1 MEFSRQEYWGGLPFP
16 SPEDLPDSGTEPRS
30 PALRTDALLPEPLG
44 KRLII
49 GERRNAGRETRNG
62 RAVPRRGLCR
72 GPRPLKPDCPLVA
85 VCWVTV
91 AQSLNLSVRSLFL
104 KWVCYWFLLHRATVQ
119 IHEGMFVKHTCLAQT
134 SSCVIRILLMVVV
147 MFIVTFFYSVTGF
160 TFPFLRCVLDDPDTD
175 FLKGRYV
182 LGFMFCLY
190 DCGPLTAVFFMTL
203 VFFIVALSRTN
214 SAVEI
219 EMTTWFSV
227 SPSQVYKS
235 LKNFVWPELLNA
247 VSLRWGAYR
256 KCSWRL
262 MLILKF
268 AYILKRGLQC
278 FGLKGEAHDFF
289 YSSLGLR
296 ISEHQ
301 SLLTRV

>member
-1 MEFSRQEYWGGLPFP
+1 M
-16 SPEDLPDSGTEPRS
+16 
-30 PALRTDALLPEPLG
+30 
-44 KRLII
+44 
-49 GERRNAGRETRNG
+49 
-62 RAVPRRGLCR
+62 
-72 GPRPLKPDCPLVA
+72 
-85 VCWVTV
+85 
-91 AQSLNLSVRSLFL
+91 
-104 KWVCYWFLLHRATVQ
+104 Q
-119 IHEGMFVKHTCLAQT
+119 IHEGMYVRHTCLAQ
-134 SSCVIRILLMVVV
+134 SLSCVIRISPYGYGY
-147 MFIVTFFYSVTGF
+147 IYCHFFSTL
-160 TFPFLRCVLDDPDTD
+160 TRDSHFPFSGV
-175 FLKGRYV
+175 FLMTQILIFSKARENLLCQYV
-182 LGFMFCLY
+182 LGFMFRLY

-203 VFFIVALSRTN
+203 IFFIVALSRTN

-219 EMTTWFSV
+219 EMTTWFSL
-227 SPSQVYKS
+227 SPFQVYKS
-235 LKNFVWPELLNA
+235 LKNFIWPELLNA

-268 AYILKRGLQC
+268 AYILKRGLQY